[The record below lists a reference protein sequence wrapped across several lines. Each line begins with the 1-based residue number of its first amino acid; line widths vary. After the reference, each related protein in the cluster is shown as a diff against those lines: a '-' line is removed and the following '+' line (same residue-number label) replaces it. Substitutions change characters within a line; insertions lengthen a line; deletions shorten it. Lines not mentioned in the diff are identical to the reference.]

1 MLQGFLEAIYQA
13 FRSAQRPEHFTNYK
27 HCCECAEHDETL
39 RSHDID
45 NIGLEELGH
54 PGWDPICFITIEG
67 YLYYMPAL
75 ARLALGTGEKY
86 YLDQF
91 LFHLNPDRIAA
102 FTPDQKEAVRRL
114 LEYIRDTRRQE
125 IEGYVWDLECLERR
139 ISELAE

>member
-1 MLQGFLEAIYQA
+1 MMLQILEAINRT
-13 FRSAQRPEHFTNYK
+13 FGSVQRPEHFTNYK

-39 RSHDID
+39 RLHDID
-45 NIGLEELGH
+45 TIGLEELGH
-54 PGWDPICFITIEG
+54 PSWDPICFITIEG

-91 LFHLNPDRIAA
+91 PFHLNSDRIAA
-102 FTPDQKEAVRRL
+102 FTPKQKIAVCRL

-125 IEGYVWDLECLERR
+125 IEGYDWDFEHLERR
-139 ISELAE
+139 ISELTE